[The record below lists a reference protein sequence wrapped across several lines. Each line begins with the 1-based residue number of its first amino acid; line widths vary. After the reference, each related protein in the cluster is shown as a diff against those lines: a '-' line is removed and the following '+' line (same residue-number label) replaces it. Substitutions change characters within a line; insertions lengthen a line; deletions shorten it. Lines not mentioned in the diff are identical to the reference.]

1 MSEQQAEVKVEIAS
15 VTDRGLSQKRPLNED
30 SMLVDAERRIFAVA
44 DGVGGA
50 QAGEV
55 ASQTAVEVLGEAFR
69 HHQDGDDI
77 EDLMEIAIQR
87 ANASIYQMS
96 HEQRQ
101 LSMMATTIVALHL
114 DGYRATI
121 GHVGDSRL
129 YRLHPD
135 GRLERETEDHSVVE
149 EEVRAGRMSPEQAA
163 HHPSR
168 NVISRA
174 LGAEQAVEV
183 DMKTIEVE
191 DNTIF
196 LLCSDGITRHIP
208 DEEITSLL
216 HGGASLDATCEEMKR
231 LCYERGAEDNLTAVV
246 IRVGSSARRT
256 LDKAA
261 VSAEADDE
269 RTLLTERTVQAS
281 SATAAGQLHNVAAP
295 AAHFK
300 NPLTTSASHSLPDTS
315 AAPRV
320 GDTKLRIDT
329 VEAAPVADDAG
340 PGRAPRP
347 VQTERSPTGRAGRW
361 LGVLLLLLAA
371 SAAAFYGGISYQKNR
386 ATENV
391 AMADNNQPPTNASN
405 ASNTTN
411 PSNAATFTPTPASEL
426 NINDTYTRMRAAV
439 DLSPGAEAQRMAGE
453 NSGRP
458 LDSTDA
464 TFLALYGRALFLSG
478 KYPEAVEALKRAND
492 RVDAQRAPGRD
503 PVRLDTRLTLA
514 AAALRTGNPEAMRLA
529 SDSFGSVVENA
540 GSGAASVPSSVDTV
554 PAPER

>member
-1 MSEQQAEVKVEIAS
+1 MSEQQAAVKVEIAS

-183 DMKTIEVE
+183 DMKTIEVSN
-191 DNTIF
+191 DTVF

-216 HGGASLDATCEEMKR
+216 SGGDSLEATCEEMKR

-246 IRVGSSARRT
+246 IRVGSSAR
-256 LDKAA
+256 AA
-261 VSAEADDE
+261 SAQSNTATVDDE
-269 RTLLTERTVQAS
+269 RTLLTERPAQVGAG
-281 SATAAGQLHNVAAP
+281 AGQAHGVAAKTP
-295 AAHFK
+295 RFQ
-300 NPLTTSASHSLPDTS
+300 NPLTTSASHSLPDSS
-315 AAPRV
+315 AAPRA
-320 GDTKLRIDT
+320 GNSKLRINTEEPAPAATADT
-329 VEAAPVADDAG
+329 TSEA
-340 PGRAPRP
+340 RET
-347 VQTERSPTGRAGRW
+347 QTIQTKRSPTGRAGNW

-371 SAAAFYGGISYQKNR
+371 SAAAFYGGMLYQKTRPEGEAPSAN
-386 ATENV
+386 
-391 AMADNNQPPTNASN
+391 NNQPAP
-405 ASNTTN
+405 
-411 PSNAATFTPTPASEL
+411 AATAATLTSPTPATEL

-439 DLSPGAEAQRMAGE
+439 DLAPAAEVQRMAGE
-453 NSGRP
+453 NDGRP

-478 KYPEAVEALKRAND
+478 KYPEAVEALKRANE

-503 PVRLDTRLTLA
+503 PVRLDTRLALA
-514 AAALRTGNPEAMRLA
+514 AAALRAGNTDAMRLA
-529 SDSFGSVVENA
+529 SDSFGSVVEETGA
-540 GSGAASVPSSVDTV
+540 GASNFPSVDTV